1 MHQASVNTVTCTRYG
16 KDSELL
22 GGSLSLVSLLRRRN
36 FLVPQ
41 ILLVAIAINFGTGT
55 RRNLCTIISVETAAG
70 IALPKTPKPSRIYER
85 GTPWGLM

>member
-22 GGSLSLVSLLRRRN
+22 GGSLLLVSLLRRRN

-41 ILLVAIAINFGTGT
+41 ILLVAIAINFGTG
-55 RRNLCTIISVETAAG
+55 I
-70 IALPKTPKPSRIYER
+70 
-85 GTPWGLM
+85 